1 MVGLIDAGDC
11 PCSRCTIR
19 PCENPGLCCKF
30 AMWLRNPVVPCESP
44 KSADVGSRIKY
55 YRKQKDL
62 TQEGLAQAIG
72 VTNAAVARYENGSRE
87 PRISTLTL
95 IANVLGIRLADLI
108 GGNDNDR
115 N

>member
-1 MVGLIDAGDC
+1 MSGLIDASDC

-30 AMWLRNPVVPCESP
+30 ALWLTNPVVPCVFP
-44 KSADVGSRIKY
+44 DSADVGSRIKY
-55 YRKQKDL
+55 YRKQKGL

-95 IANVLGIRLADLI
+95 IANALGIRLVDLV
-108 GGNDNDR
+108 GGNGNE
-115 N
+115 